1 MKIKKG
7 DLVKVITGSK
17 DRKGQVGKVLEVDRK
32 RERVKIENIAPV
44 KRHIKPQKSKKYP
57 EGGIINDFG
66 TIHISNVMLMPEGV

>member
-32 RERVKIENIAPV
+32 RERVKIENIASIR
-44 KRHIKPQKSKKYP
+44 RHIAPNKNKKYP
-57 EGGIINDFG
+57 EGGIISDFG
-66 TIHISNVMLMPEGV
+66 TLHVSNVMLMPEGV

>member
-32 RERVKIENIAPV
+32 CERVKIENIAPV

-66 TIHISNVMLMPEGV
+66 TIHVSNVMLMPEGV